1 MGQGFSTS
9 DFGNPNGSVSK
20 RFQLCYLLAYL
31 CHRLPVEVEGPNTD
45 FSSMVKSFHLLPQ
58 ILTKY
63 HHLLQNPS
71 KNCILRYMKLSSYA
85 KHIGIHYN
93 TAWRMWKRGQIDG
106 YQLPTGTVIINPPV
120 EQMVAAPPKQQIVAI
135 YARVSSSENKTNL
148 ETQAERL
155 ISWCN
160 AQGWSVGKVVKECG
174 SGINDQRPKFLALLA
189 NPHISRIVVEHK
201 ERASRFGVAYIQTLL
216 AMQERELVVV
226 NTADTV
232 EDDLMGDFVAI
243 ITSFAARLYGRRRA
257 KRKTALVLAA
267 LQQNGTTHEP
277 QTRES

>member
-1 MGQGFSTS
+1 
-9 DFGNPNGSVSK
+9 
-20 RFQLCYLLAYL
+20 
-31 CHRLPVEVEGPNTD
+31 
-45 FSSMVKSFHLLPQ
+45 
-58 ILTKY
+58 
-63 HHLLQNPS
+63 
-71 KNCILRYMKLSSYA
+71 MKLSSYA

-120 EQMVAAPPKQQIVAI
+120 EQMGAASPQQQIVAI

-189 NPHISRIVVEHK
+189 NPQISRIVVEHK
-201 ERASRFGVAYIQTLL
+201 DRASRFGVAYIQTLL